1 MLNQSHRL
9 STLHPSGW
17 KPFLLTPVDNHLRS
31 RVCAA
36 RDIREHQPL
45 SRVSTVFP
53 PDSNS
58 YIKKKKKLEYNC
70 FSMLCYF
77 LLYNKVDQLKVILPL
92 EPPSRPTLKV
102 ITEPQT
108 ELLVLY
114 RSFPLDSL

>member
-31 RVCAA
+31 RVCIA

-45 SRVSTVFP
+45 SRFRTVFP

-58 YIKKKKKLEYNC
+58 YILKKKKKLEYNC

-77 LLYNKVDQLKVILPL
+77 LLYNKVDQLKVILSL
-92 EPPSRPTLKV
+92 EPPSLPPLEV
-102 ITEPQT
+102 IRAPN
-108 ELLVLY
+108 
-114 RSFPLDSL
+114 